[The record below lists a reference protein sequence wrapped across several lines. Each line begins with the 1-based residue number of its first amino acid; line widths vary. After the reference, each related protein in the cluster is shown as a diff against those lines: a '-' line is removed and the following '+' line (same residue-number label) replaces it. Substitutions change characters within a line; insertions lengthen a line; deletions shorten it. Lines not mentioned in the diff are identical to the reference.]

1 MNKIKMHCRAK
12 RALRFAHRLNPLGA
26 SLQADAKQIILSK
39 CIESSEDEPL
49 HWPNIVNLNNAAKSS
64 FDSANNSWY
73 TFLLAK
79 TINERNKSIAARG
92 K

>member
-1 MNKIKMHCRAK
+1 MSNEQNKS
-12 RALRFAHRLNPLGA
+12 ALSSQKSSSFAHRLKPLGA

-39 CIESSEDEPL
+39 CIEDEPL
-49 HWPNIVNLNNAAKSS
+49 HWPNIVNLNNASKSS
-64 FDSANNSWY
+64 FDGANNSWY

-79 TINERNKSIAARG
+79 TINKRNKSIAARG